1 MVVYDGAI
9 DEAKNAPFWKVSFG
23 IEVAGRRSI
32 VALDVDVNVVV
43 GGVGTRPAHLF
54 LALWRK
60 VHPTAASPFE
70 RVIGVSDRSIKDRLG
85 VAFVLEVHP
94 DMMSGISSGQ
104 ASLMC
109 RFPR

>member
-1 MVVYDGAI
+1 MHRRVGFGLFG
-9 DEAKNAPFWKVSFG
+9 ELRRRKVAFG
-23 IEVAGRRSI
+23 IEVAGRRST

-43 GGVGTRPAHLF
+43 GGVGTRPTHLF

-60 VHPTAASPFE
+60 VHPTAASPFK
-70 RVIGVSDRSIKDRLG
+70 RVIGVSDRNIEDRLG
-85 VAFVLEVHP
+85 VALVLEVHA
-94 DMMSGISSGQ
+94 DIMSGISSGQ